1 MNAVGRSLKRIED
14 RPLLLGRGKFA
25 ADYRFDGQL
34 VMRVVRSPVAFG
46 RIVSVDVD
54 EARAMPGV
62 VSIWT
67 AADIAHILPIDFRM
81 TRIRGVEPCRKL
93 ILGRADVRYVGEP
106 VAVVFAEDVYQAED
120 AADLVFCD
128 IEEGAA
134 HLDATASPVPFMPES
149 LPGV

>member
-1 MNAVGRSLKRIED
+1 MSVVGRSLKRIV
-14 RPLLLGRGKFA
+14 P
-25 ADYRFDGQL
+25 
-34 VMRVVRSPVAFG
+34 SPVAFG
-46 RIVSVDVD
+46 KILAVDVE

-62 VSIWT
+62 VAVWT
-67 AADIAHILPIDFRM
+67 AADIADIPPIDFRM
-81 TRIRGVEPCRKL
+81 TRIKGLEPYRQPVL
-93 ILGRADVRYVGEP
+93 ARDYVRFVGEP

-128 IEEGAA
+128 IEEGTA